1 MHLSPGEIQ
10 SYHDRQLDDEALRRL
25 EAHLAECP
33 RCQSAAQAALAQ
45 SRQTGA
51 YLSSL
56 GPAGSRPIS
65 TPAARLRLERRLQ
78 QSKEPINM
86 WSKLTSRISRPAW
99 VGLALVVVLAVSLAF
114 PPVQA
119 IANSFL
125 KLFRVEQVRVVPVDT
140 ERLAGEM
147 EQSTRLDGLFS
158 QSVKVEKGGEPQ
170 EFSSAEQASA
180 RLGMPLRL
188 PAALEGQPK
197 IMLEPGGSVTFTVDL
212 ELMRAVM
219 QDMGRGDIQLP
230 DSLDGA
236 VVRLDIPAG
245 AAALYG
251 DCPVEQPR
259 MANPDQPEQVTLPN
273 CTSLFQMPSPSIDAP
288 PDLDVAQIGEIY
300 LQLLGLTPEEA
311 ASFSSSVDWTST
323 FVVPVPRYR
332 ADYQEVQVD
341 GVTGTLITH
350 RDSGQRA
357 YLLVWVK
364 DGIVYALGGPGKG
377 DNAVEIAAS
386 LK

>member
-1 MHLSPGEIQ
+1 MHLSSGEIQ
-10 SYHDRQLDDEALRRL
+10 SYHDRQLDDDALRRI

-33 RCQSAAQAALAQ
+33 RCKSAAQSALEQ
-45 SRQTGA
+45 TRQTSA
-51 YLSSL
+51 HLSSL
-56 GPAGSRPIS
+56 GPVDSRPIS

-78 QSKEPINM
+78 QPKEPITM

-99 VGLALVVVLAVSLAF
+99 VGLALVAVLAISLAF

-140 ERLAGEM
+140 EQLAGEM
-147 EQSTRLDGLFS
+147 RQSTQLEGLFS
-158 QSVKVEKGGEPQ
+158 KSVKVEKGGEPQ
-170 EFSSAEQASA
+170 EVSSAEEASA
-180 RLGMPLRL
+180 QLGMPVRL
-188 PAALEGQPK
+188 PTALEGQPK
-197 IMLEPGGSVTFTVDL
+197 IMVQPGGNITFTIDL

-236 VVRLDIPAG
+236 VVKLEMPAG

-251 DCPVEQPR
+251 DCPVEQPQ
-259 MANPDQPEQVTLPN
+259 MANPDQPDQVVIPN
-273 CTSLFQMPSPSIDAP
+273 CTSFFQMPSPSIDAP

-300 LQLLGLTPEEA
+300 LQVLGMTPEEA
-311 ASFSSSVDWTST
+311 ANFSSSVDWTST
-323 FVVPVPRYR
+323 FVVPVPRYS

-350 RDSGQRA
+350 RDNGQRA

-364 DGIVYALGGPGKG
+364 DGVVYALGGPGKG
-377 DNAVEIAAS
+377 DNALQIAAS